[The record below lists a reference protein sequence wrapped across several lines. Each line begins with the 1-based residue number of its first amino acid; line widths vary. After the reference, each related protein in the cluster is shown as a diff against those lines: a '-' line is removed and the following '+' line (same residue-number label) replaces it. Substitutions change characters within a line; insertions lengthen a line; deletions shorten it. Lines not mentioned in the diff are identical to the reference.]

1 MPELP
6 EVETIRR
13 GLEKLVRGRTIQDV
27 RILDPFVLTGFTPSG
42 RPRRS
47 VSSASFRKSVVG
59 KKIVRIVR
67 RGKYLVLEFPDRSAV
82 VIHLRMTG
90 RLLVRAPEGGER
102 AVFELDSG
110 PELCFS
116 DTRRF
121 GEIVFSKQWEKEPGI
136 ADLGPEPLEGRFDA
150 AVLKERFGSRS
161 TAVHSA
167 LLNQKLI
174 AGLGNIYVTEALFK
188 SKISPFRA
196 AGRIGPDRLEAL
208 AGAIR
213 SVLEQSI
220 DNGGYSMWTYVDA
233 LGRKGRSQ
241 MFTVCYG
248 KDGLPCSVC
257 RTPLKRAVLTGRGTA
272 YCPRC
277 QK

>member
-13 GLEKLVRGRTIQDV
+13 GLEKLVLGRVIRSV
-27 RILDPFVLTGFTPSG
+27 RILDPYVLTGFQPSG
-42 RPRRS
+42 RPRRK
-47 VSSASFRKSVVG
+47 VFPKSFSDSVVG
-59 KKIVRIVR
+59 KRIERILR
-67 RGKYLVLEFPDRSAV
+67 RGKYLILEFPDRTAV
-82 VIHLRMTG
+82 VVHLRMTG
-90 RLLVRAPEGGER
+90 RLLVREPEGRER

-110 PELCFS
+110 PPLCFS

-121 GEIVFSKQWEKEPGI
+121 GEIVFSEDWAEEPGLR
-136 ADLGPEPLEGRFDA
+136 DLGPEPLNGSLTAEL
-150 AVLKERFGSRS
+150 LKDRFGGRK
-161 TAVHSA
+161 TPVHSA

-188 SKISPFRA
+188 SGISPFRL
-196 AGRIGPDRLEAL
+196 AGRISAPRLEAL

-220 DNGGYSMWTYVDA
+220 ANGGYSMWTYVDA
-233 LGRKGRSQ
+233 LGQKGRSQ
-241 MFTVCYG
+241 LFTVCYG
-248 KDGLPCSVC
+248 KEGEPCVSC
-257 RTPLKRAVLTGRGTA
+257 GGTLRRAVLTGRGTV